1 MKKIYIFDLDDT
13 ILMHNIFKGRS
24 LDYNKIQ
31 YNHKIDTYLSSLNG
45 TKYIYTNGTYGHAD
59 KVLKQMK
66 LCYHFKMIYARDTLD
81 SMKPT
86 TESFLQV
93 YNDIL
98 SQENIT
104 KRDPHRIYFYDDL
117 LDNLLTAY
125 NIGWTTIWIHPDYS
139 NQYKYYY
146 VNQSHH
152 LLENIFN

>member
-1 MKKIYIFDLDDT
+1 
-13 ILMHNIFKGRS
+13 
-24 LDYNKIQ
+24 
-31 YNHKIDTYLSSLNG
+31 
-45 TKYIYTNGTYGHAD
+45 
-59 KVLKQMK
+59 
-66 LCYHFKMIYARDTLD
+66 MIYARDTLD